1 MLNLQPKSGCSRYLI
16 KLSGLPVEFRGVML
30 AHNHQYGVGRIHER
44 LRGPLQAPLW
54 AVPLSILPGRG
65 ADLGQDRGKPL
76 PHPGPPRRVRARG
89 RGEAG
94 VTHRVMRRGAF

>member
-30 AHNHQYGVGRIHER
+30 AHNHQYGVGCIHEW

-54 AVPLSILPGRG
+54 AVPLSILPGGGRTWVRTEG
-65 ADLGQDRGKPL
+65 SLCLTPALLEGS
-76 PHPGPPRRVRARG
+76 GPAGGGRR
-89 RGEAG
+89 E
-94 VTHRVMRRGAF
+94 